1 MVASL
6 TFDLKRRCCF
16 VAVKVVGGNAG
27 VRSGIL
33 AGCGVD
39 LQLSAVH
46 LHLQVEKGVCV
57 C

>member
-1 MVASL
+1 MAASL